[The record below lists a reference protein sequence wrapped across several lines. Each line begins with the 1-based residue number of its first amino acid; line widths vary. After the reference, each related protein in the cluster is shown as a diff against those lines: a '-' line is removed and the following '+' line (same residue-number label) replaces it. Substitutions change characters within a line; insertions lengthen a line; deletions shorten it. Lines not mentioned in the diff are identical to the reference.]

1 MRSDGQ
7 IEEMDQDLRNVLES
21 AKWDHMN
28 VAEHMNATTSLS
40 LSSREGDFAW
50 LTLDWQAKLISKIV
64 SKIDI
69 EKFPHQTDES
79 WSLWPW
85 SLFDNRFKNSIMR
98 RGLKPKVIQN

>member
-28 VAEHMNATTSLS
+28 VAEQMHATTSLS

-50 LTLDWQAKLISKIV
+50 LTLDWQSKLINKVV

-69 EKFPHQTDES
+69 D
-79 WSLWPW
+79 
-85 SLFDNRFKNSIMR
+85 
-98 RGLKPKVIQN
+98 